1 MIPKL
6 KSWVMAFSMAVL
18 CLGVSSAQARIV
30 YFGSETETVTLAYGV
45 TTILR
50 FPEEVKT
57 VSQASRFEIGP
68 ADENN
73 PDYSV
78 LSVSPRFPKGS
89 NKVTFILADGSA
101 LATELVVVPGNLPE
115 KTDSFYDFKKKESL
129 IELPGSDQRGANLT
143 ELELMKAMIRWD
155 TTVVGYNAR
164 SLIRTV
170 RSVPDDLSAK
180 LVRVYTGPRY
190 NGYVFK
196 IKNESKKKSYVIDVR
211 SLVLG
216 RPNQAVLSQVD
227 AALLKPAGHE
237 DSETYLRIVA
247 RPSSVYYNVNLPVAP
262 IKEEK

>member
-1 MIPKL
+1 MIAKI
-6 KSWVMAFSMAVL
+6 KTWAMALVLAVFV
-18 CLGVSSAQARIV
+18 LGVNSAQARII
-30 YFGSETETVTLAYGV
+30 YYGSEMETVTLAYGT

-57 VSQASRFEIGP
+57 ISQASRFEIAP

-73 PDYSV
+73 PDYAV
-78 LSVSPRFPKGS
+78 LAVSPRFAKGS
-89 NKVTFILADGSA
+89 NKVTFILADGSV
-101 LATELVVVPGNLPE
+101 LATELVVVPGNIPE

-129 IELPGSDQRGANLT
+129 IELPNAEQRGTNLT

-180 LVRVYTGPRY
+180 LVRVYTGPHY

-196 IKNESKKKSYVIDVR
+196 LKNESKKKTYVIDVR

-227 AALLKPAGHE
+227 NGLLKPAGHDE
-237 DSETYLRIVA
+237 SETYLRIVA
-247 RPSSVYYNVNLPVAP
+247 KPSSVYYNVNLPVAP